1 MDAKEVNVVFESN
14 FGRTPLKERL
24 DDILNQ
30 TLALV
35 RYRDIPHLREEAGDL
50 LASAI
55 QLANECGWKPE
66 DLIADTLTKI
76 NLRKFQYQSLG
87 RKKQIAIL
95 GGAFNPVTNGHI
107 LTAQYILDNSRTFDE
122 VWLMPCYAHMFNKEM
137 ESAEKRKALLELAA
151 KVDRR
156 IRVFDYE
163 IKHQLAGETYATVK
177 KLLADGN
184 YTHNYD
190 FSIAIGMDNALTFE
204 NWVNYADLER
214 SIRFVVVP
222 RQGYAFRPGWF
233 LRPPHIYLHGDAP
246 IPAIASTDIRKWA
259 AEQNM
264 EMLAKNLDPNVL
276 DAMKAL
282 GMYGLPR
289 VEMA

>member
-1 MDAKEVNVVFESN
+1 
-14 FGRTPLKERL
+14 
-24 DDILNQ
+24 LNQ

-50 LASAI
+50 LASVI

-66 DLIADTLTKI
+66 DLIADTLEKI

-87 RKKQIAIL
+87 RKMQIALL
-95 GGAFNPVTNGHI
+95 GGAFNPITNGHI
-107 LTAQYILDNSRTFDE
+107 QTAQYILDTSRTFDE
-122 VWLMPCYAHMFNKEM
+122 VWLMPCYGHMHNKEM
-137 ESAEKRKALLELAA
+137 RSPEERLAMCKLAA
-151 KVDRR
+151 MVDRR

-163 IKHQLAGETYATVK
+163 IKHQLGGETYCLVK
-177 KLLADGN
+177 KLLVDPT

-233 LRPPHIYLHGDAP
+233 LRPPHIYLHGEAP
-246 IPAIASTDIRKWA
+246 ISGVSSTDVRKWA
-259 AEQNM
+259 AENNN
-264 EMLAKNLDPNVL
+264 EMLAKNLDANVL
-276 DAMKAL
+276 DFMR
-282 GMYGLPR
+282 GMGSYGMLPLLS
-289 VEMA
+289 EMA